1 MKKLFLLLTLALV
14 STSGFAQR
22 ETFEFGVKFNY
33 GFDDPNVGIGLL
45 GRYNIDG
52 HFRPELTLNYYPE
65 SDDHSAWDVNANL
78 HYIFHITNKFKLYP
92 LGGLAV
98 SGHDFDRGPID
109 YSETTVGVNLGGGL
123 QYNITRN
130 LHLNAETYYQFVDDY
145 DRGIMNFSLSYVF

>member
-1 MKKLFLLLTLALV
+1 MKKLFLLFALALV

-22 ETFEFGVKFNY
+22 ETFEFGVKLNY
-33 GFDDPNVGIGLL
+33 GFDDPNVGVGLV
-45 GRYNIDG
+45 GRYNIDN
-52 HFRPELTLNYYPE
+52 HFRPELALNYYPE

-92 LGGLAV
+92 LGGLTIT
-98 SGHDFDRGPID
+98 GHDFDNGLVD
-109 YSETTVGVNLGGGL
+109 HSETNVGVNLGGGL